1 MVIAQKTLISFDIA
15 IDSRENTLNPI
26 FKEALSKQGLRVI
39 VTKLEEGDFYLPSK
53 TTHLVGVVVERKT
66 WDDLASSVIDK
77 RIWSQANRLRELSRE
92 SRVKVYIVIEGDPYE
107 IKEKREMPF
116 NALLSVLDS
125 IQNNYGFTVLFIP
138 DKETLIDWLKYM
150 AHKLKENTAKE
161 EAKAPLIVQKPLKKT
176 SIDDKIKAVVQ
187 VLAGPT
193 IGERLLRKF
202 GSLKNIVNAS
212 VSELMTVEGIGE
224 NRAKELFLVFNK
236 KVEE

>member
-1 MVIAQKTLISFDIA
+1 
-15 IDSRENTLNPI
+15 
-26 FKEALSKQGLRVI
+26 
-39 VTKLEEGDFYLPSK
+39 
-53 TTHLVGVVVERKT
+53 
-66 WDDLASSVIDK
+66 
-77 RIWSQANRLRELSRE
+77 
-92 SRVKVYIVIEGDPYE
+92 
-107 IKEKREMPF
+107 
-116 NALLSVLDS
+116 
-125 IQNNYGFTVLFIP
+125 
-138 DKETLIDWLKYM
+138 
-150 AHKLKENTAKE
+150 
-161 EAKAPLIVQKPLKKT
+161 KKT